1 MSMPAAP
8 ASSAMP
14 DTARI
19 AIDLSGCETK
29 ADLLARIAR
38 AMHFPGWFGHN
49 WDALS
54 DCLADLSW
62 LPASGYAIELQHAQD
77 LRRSA
82 PEVLDT
88 LLEILDES
96 AAFWAD
102 AGIGFH
108 VIHVDEVGDPGGDAE
123 PPGRR

>member
-1 MSMPAAP
+1 MSLPAAP
-8 ASSAMP
+8 APSATP

-38 AMHFPGWFGHN
+38 AMHFPSWFGHN

-62 LPASGYAIELQHAQD
+62 LPASGYAIELQQTQD

-82 PEVLDT
+82 PDVLDT
-88 LLEILDES
+88 LLEIFDDS

-102 AGIGFH
+102 AGIGFQ
-108 VIHVDEVGDPGGDAE
+108 VVQLDEGGDAIGDSE
-123 PPGRR
+123 PATRE